1 MGKVSVEEQTRSV
14 PLIEWGAAAAPLPG
28 QVVSGDR
35 FVVAPFAEGVL
46 VAIADGLGHG
56 DDAAAAADIAVNILR
71 AHAVETVIA
80 LVQRCHDALTR
91 TRGVVL
97 TLASF
102 NARDDS
108 MTWLGVGNAEGV
120 LLRGQNGSGA
130 TDSLRET
137 VLLRGGVVGY
147 QLPPLRASV
156 LPIARGDTLILA
168 SDGIRGGFADALT
181 LTDSP
186 QQIADRILGQYN
198 KQTDDAVVLVV
209 RYLGGA
215 P

>member
-1 MGKVSVEEQTRSV
+1 MPG
-14 PLIEWGAAAAPLPG
+14 PLIEWGAAAAALPG
-28 QVVSGDR
+28 QAVSGDR
-35 FVVAPFAEGVL
+35 FVVAPFPDGAL
-46 VAIADGLGHG
+46 VAVADGLGHG
-56 DDAAAAADIAVNILR
+56 ADAAAAADIAVNILQ
-71 AHAVETVIA
+71 AHAAEAVIS
-80 LVQRCHDALTR
+80 LVRRCHDALAR

-102 NARDDS
+102 NAADDS

-120 LLRGQNGSGA
+120 LLRGPTASGRPA
-130 TDSLRET
+130 SPRET
-137 VLLRGGVVGY
+137 ALLRAGVVGY

-156 LPIARGDTLILA
+156 LPVAPGDTLILT
-168 SDGIRGGFADALT
+168 SDGIHSGFAVAVT
-181 LTDSP
+181 PTDSP

-198 KQTDDAVVLVV
+198 RQTDDAIVLVV